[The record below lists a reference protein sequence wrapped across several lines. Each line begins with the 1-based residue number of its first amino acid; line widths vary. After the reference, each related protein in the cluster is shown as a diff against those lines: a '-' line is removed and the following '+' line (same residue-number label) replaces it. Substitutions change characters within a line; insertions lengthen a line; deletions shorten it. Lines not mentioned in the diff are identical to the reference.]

1 MFMLH
6 ENGPGHGHEHGTGMD
21 MDIGM
26 DRNVVIPLLAKDS
39 FLKILMS
46 NRTLVKSLIC
56 YMIY

>member
-1 MFMLH
+1 LFIIHCSLFMFMLH

-39 FLKILMS
+39 FSKIWML
-46 NRTLVKSLIC
+46 NIGH
-56 YMIY
+56 